1 MRVFIAID
9 LSKECKAYL
18 SSIMKEIRGIF
29 NNRGAFVPL
38 ENFHITLEFLSER
51 DEDEITTIK
60 RIMDDVVGRSFSFKI
75 PGGIGSFATR
85 DRNKRT
91 YFLET
96 EHSNALNE
104 LQWNLHQALQ
114 DEGFILE
121 KRRYHP
127 HITLLRNGYMKEC
140 IPSFPSFC
148 EKVASIHLMK
158 SERVNGRMVYT
169 SIHERL
175 LDNPV

>member
-1 MRVFIAID
+1 MRLFIAID
-9 LSKECKAYL
+9 LSNECKNHIAHSMREL
-18 SSIMKEIRGIF
+18 RPLWKKKGSL
-29 NNRGAFVPL
+29 VPN

-51 DEDEITTIK
+51 DEDEIITIK
-60 RIMDDVVGRSFSFKI
+60 RIMDNVEGKSFSFKI
-75 PGGIGSFATR
+75 TGGIGSFATR
-85 DRNKRT
+85 ERNKRA

-104 LQWNLHQALQ
+104 LQWNLHQSLL

-127 HITLLRNGYMKEC
+127 HITLLRNGYTKEC

-158 SERVNGRMVYT
+158 SERVNGRMIYT
-169 SIHERL
+169 SIYERL
-175 LDNPV
+175 LDNPG